1 MLLLVWLSPGPISY
15 VVATS
20 CGVMELE
27 VVVGVGV
34 GVGVDKIVTVTLGGS
49 LEDSEL
55 ELGKGIGDMK
65 G

>member
-1 MLLLVWLSPGPISY
+1 
-15 VVATS
+15 
-20 CGVMELE
+20 MELE
-27 VVVGVGV
+27 VVVGVGVGV
-34 GVGVDKIVTVTLGGS
+34 GVGVDKIVTVTSGGS